1 MQATLI
7 ENNGKGRIA
16 YDSLI
21 LNDPKAFSAL
31 NSKIAM
37 KIVKALAESPVS
49 AIDISRKLKIHE
61 QKIYYHVRRLER
73 AGIIYTISNE
83 KRHGMIAK
91 IYSVVS
97 PVIAAKLYDKGVEVE
112 ENFGF
117 NISTELKTL
126 FSPFISDGKF
136 NTKIIIGNAN
146 PHGKYEDGFRGGA
159 FMTDFLLFLGRL
171 VNQVDFPTF
180 ILDTELKDLT
190 LKGNL
195 ILVGS
200 AKDNMVI
207 EKLNSEL
214 PIYFEAQ
221 SGFSIFSTFTKTRYT
236 NSSTGFILKAT
247 NPADKN
253 SKVFV
258 MGGIQNK
265 GLRAAVIAMT
275 QKTSEIVKKI
285 KEDTF
290 VSIVEGIDKDG
301 DGVIDSVKF
310 LEWWNG

>member
-7 ENNGKGRIA
+7 ENNGTGRIA

-21 LNDPKAFSAL
+21 LDNPKAFSAL
-31 NSKIAM
+31 NSKLAFR
-37 KIVKALAESPVS
+37 IVKSLGESPSS
-49 AIDISRKLKIHE
+49 AIDLSRKLKIHE
-61 QKIYYHVRRLER
+61 QKVYYHVRRLER
-73 AGIIYTISNE
+73 AGIIYIISNE
-83 KRHGMIAK
+83 KRHGMTAK
-91 IYSVVS
+91 IFSVVS

-117 NISTELKTL
+117 NISPELKIL

-171 VNQVDFPTF
+171 INQVDFPTF
-180 ILDTELKDLT
+180 VLDTESKEPD

-195 ILVGS
+195 ILMGS
-200 AKDNMVI
+200 AKDNMII
-207 EKLNSEL
+207 ERFNSTL
-214 PIYFEAQ
+214 PVYFEPQ
-221 SGFSIFSTFTKTRYT
+221 QGFSIFSTFTKTRYT
-236 NSSTGFILKAT
+236 NSSTGFILKTA
-247 NPADKN
+247 NPLDN
-253 SKVFV
+253 HSSLLI

-275 QKTSEIVKKI
+275 QRTNEIVKKV
-285 KEDTF
+285 KEDTS
-290 VSIVEGIDKDG
+290 VTIVEGIDKDG

-310 LEWWNG
+310 LE